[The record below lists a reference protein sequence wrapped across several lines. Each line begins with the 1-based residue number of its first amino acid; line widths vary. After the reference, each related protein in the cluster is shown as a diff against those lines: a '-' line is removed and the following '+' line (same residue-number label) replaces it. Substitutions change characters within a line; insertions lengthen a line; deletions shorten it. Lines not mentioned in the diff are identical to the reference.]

1 MKVTQTLHTARA
13 TQQQRFPTA
22 GKIRPGIKVLTQK
35 AAALTGA
42 RDIYDAMLA
51 QNASFDA
58 IEKEL
63 KAKVKGCPAYPL
75 TPRNA
80 EAFRVLPGDF
90 TAPGM
95 AEAIMAHADED
106 GKLRSFPIVFP
117 SDDIDLVF
125 REGFE
130 AWKRSELMFW
140 SEPDP
145 QTGVLMCKRRQDA
158 GQDRSRRRR
167 WGGRPVETVRS
178 CDPNACDVFDNGD
191 CKHNATL
198 YFYVPGCSGVGLIE
212 MSFTSV
218 YASMGITEVL
228 ETVRAGLGRI
238 KGTINGKAIFWIS
251 KSLKE
256 VARMDWQSGKASR
269 ANQWIIN
276 IEARGLDMPAIL
288 SAQETTL
295 ALPPADID
303 ETARALPTPMPQA
316 DPVAEQDDSIV
327 AEQTRQVADPDAEAT
342 PAISIGDLRKAVN
355 SLIKSLGINIELF
368 SQFMGKTHGPDW
380 GRHEESLQEALQTLE
395 HAAETGDISAF
406 MPPPVAEHEQQDAP
420 F

>member
-22 GKIRPGIKVLTQK
+22 GKIRPGIKILTQK

-51 QNASFDA
+51 KNASFDE
-58 IEKEL
+58 IEKAL
-63 KAKVKGCPAYPL
+63 KAKIKGCPAYPL

-80 EAFRVLPGDF
+80 ETFRVLPGDF
-90 TAPGM
+90 TTPEM
-95 AEAIMAHADED
+95 ADAIMAQHADED
-106 GKLRSFPIVFP
+106 GKLRAFPVVFP
-117 SDDIDLVF
+117 SDDIDLIF

-130 AWKRSELMFW
+130 AWKWSELVFW

-145 QTGVLMCKRRQDA
+145 QTGVLMCKRRQEA
-158 GQDRSRRRR
+158 GQDRTRRRR

-238 KGTINGKAIFWIS
+238 KGTINGQPIFWIS
-251 KSLKE
+251 KSAKE
-256 VARMDWQSGKASR
+256 VARMDWERGKASR
-269 ANQWIIN
+269 TKQWIIN

-288 SAQETTL
+288 AAQEGAI
-295 ALPPADID
+295 ALPAPQSDAINPPALTHQPEADQAGDD
-303 ETARALPTPMPQA
+303 ETHHSV
-316 DPVAEQDDSIV
+316 VAEQQSGPSV
-327 AEQTRQVADPDAEAT
+327 H
-342 PAISIGDLRKAVN
+342 DLRKGAN
-355 SLIKSLGINIELF
+355 ELIRALGVDVEMF
-368 SQFMGKTHGPDW
+368 AQFMAKAHGAEW
-380 GRHEESLQEALQTLE
+380 GRQEEPLQEAIEVLQ
-395 HAAETGDISAF
+395 HMQETGDISAF
-406 MPPPVAEHEQQDAP
+406 IKEAQTAPAQSESGAP